1 MFCDLAGST
10 GLAGQLDPEDWREV
24 IRAYQTACATVI
36 HRFEGYIAQYLGDG
50 ILVYFGYPQAHEDD
64 AQRAVR
70 AGLEILDTMDRLRVR
85 VQREW
90 GLPLA
95 VRLGIHTG
103 LVVVGEIG
111 GHGRYEQLALG
122 ETPNIAA
129 RIQARATPGTMVIG
143 NVTHRLVRNHFEC
156 RALGL
161 ETLRGVAAPIV
172 LYEVIGEL
180 ETPHRSGANEAR
192 PLTPLVGRD
201 AEVNRLAQHWRQV
214 RTGGGRVVLLSG
226 EAGMGKTR
234 LLQELKTRVATER
247 HIWLE
252 CRCLPYHQ
260 HSALYPLIELL
271 QRLLPLRREDTP
283 PEQLAKIERLAKL
296 CRLPLAETVPLFA
309 ELLSDVTLPAE
320 RYPPPTWTPAQQRHK
335 TLQALVALLTQ
346 LARQRPLV
354 FALEGLHD
362 VDPSTLEFLR
372 LLIDNQPLD
381 RVLVVLTYRPDFS
394 PPWSESE
401 HLSAISLSRLKR
413 EQVDIMMSQLTAGKA
428 LPSAL
433 HQHIVSRCDGIPLF
447 VEELT
452 KMMLESDLLREERDH
467 YELLGPLPALAIPT
481 TLQDSLMA
489 RLDRLVTARGI
500 AQLGAVIGRQFSYA
514 LIQAVSQLD
523 DTTLQREITR
533 LIEAE
538 LLYQRGELP
547 QATYIF
553 KHTLV
558 QEVAYQSLLKS
569 TRQQVHQRISQVLT
583 DMLPDTV
590 KAQPELIAHHATEG
604 GMTEQAV
611 GYWQQAGQHAL
622 RRSANVEA
630 AAHFRRGL
638 ALLKTLEQTP
648 ERLQQELTLQA
659 ALAPALIA
667 TEGFAAP
674 DVVNTYFR
682 AQELCL
688 KVGNTSQLFPVL
700 RGLWV
705 CLEVR
710 ADLQTARTLGEQLF
724 ELSQPHPDPTRR
736 VEAHR
741 ALGNTFFWL
750 GELDMAREHLERG
763 IALYDAKQHHALA
776 FLYGTDPGVV
786 CWAYAA
792 WVHWLLGFPER
803 ALASS
808 QKALDLAQTLAHAHS
823 EAAAL
828 NWSGVLHH
836 LRREE
841 QAAYE
846 RAEALMAL
854 AKAQGFPYWLAE
866 GRMLRGWALAARGQ
880 TGEAIEQIHQGLA
893 DYRATG
899 AEIQRPYWLALQAE
913 AYALGGQYAE
923 ALQAVNE
930 GIRTVYAT
938 GEHWYHAELYRLKGE
953 WLRVQLKLA
962 GDGPARNEVDV
973 SFQEALTTARQQQA
987 KSLEL
992 RAAMSL
998 SRRWLAQG
1006 EAARARALLAP
1017 IYHGFTEGFGTADLQ
1032 DAKTLLTSLDAAV
1045 HCPAQN

>member
-1 MFCDLAGST
+1 
-10 GLAGQLDPEDWREV
+10 
-24 IRAYQTACATVI
+24 
-36 HRFEGYIAQYLGDG
+36 
-50 ILVYFGYPQAHEDD
+50 
-64 AQRAVR
+64 
-70 AGLEILDTMDRLRVR
+70 
-85 VQREW
+85 
-90 GLPLA
+90 
-95 VRLGIHTG
+95 
-103 LVVVGEIG
+103 
-111 GHGRYEQLALG
+111 
-122 ETPNIAA
+122 
-129 RIQARATPGTMVIG
+129 
-143 NVTHRLVRNHFEC
+143 
-156 RALGL
+156 
-161 ETLRGVAAPIV
+161 
-172 LYEVIGEL
+172 
-180 ETPHRSGANEAR
+180 
-192 PLTPLVGRD
+192 
-201 AEVNRLAQHWRQV
+201 
-214 RTGGGRVVLLSG
+214 
-226 EAGMGKTR
+226 
-234 LLQELKTRVATER
+234 
-247 HIWLE
+247 
-252 CRCLPYHQ
+252 
-260 HSALYPLIELL
+260 
-271 QRLLPLRREDTP
+271 
-283 PEQLAKIERLAKL
+283 
-296 CRLPLAETVPLFA
+296 
-309 ELLSDVTLPAE
+309 LPA
-320 RYPPPTWTPAQQRHK
+320 
-335 TLQALVALLTQ
+335 
-346 LARQRPLV
+346 
-354 FALEGLHD
+354 
-362 VDPSTLEFLR
+362 
-372 LLIDNQPLD
+372 
-381 RVLVVLTYRPDFS
+381 
-394 PPWSESE
+394 
-401 HLSAISLSRLKR
+401 
-413 EQVDIMMSQLTAGKA
+413 
-428 LPSAL
+428 
-433 HQHIVSRCDGIPLF
+433 
-447 VEELT
+447 
-452 KMMLESDLLREERDH
+452 
-467 YELLGPLPALAIPT
+467 
-481 TLQDSLMA
+481 
-489 RLDRLVTARGI
+489 
-500 AQLGAVIGRQFSYA
+500 
-514 LIQAVSQLD
+514 
-523 DTTLQREITR
+523 
-533 LIEAE
+533 
-538 LLYQRGELP
+538 
-547 QATYIF
+547 
-553 KHTLV
+553 
-558 QEVAYQSLLKS
+558 
-569 TRQQVHQRISQVLT
+569 
-583 DMLPDTV
+583 
-590 KAQPELIAHHATEG
+590 
-604 GMTEQAV
+604 
-611 GYWQQAGQHAL
+611 
-622 RRSANVEA
+622 
-630 AAHFRRGL
+630 
-638 ALLKTLEQTP
+638 
-648 ERLQQELTLQA
+648 
-659 ALAPALIA
+659 
-667 TEGFAAP
+667 
-674 DVVNTYFR
+674 
-682 AQELCL
+682 
-688 KVGNTSQLFPVL
+688 
-700 RGLWV
+700 
-705 CLEVR
+705 
-710 ADLQTARTLGEQLF
+710 LGEQLF